1 MKNLFLALALTGF
14 VGAASIH
21 TVSAFTSSK
30 VIVGGEECKKDKK
43 CKKGDACCK
52 SKTTASNA
60 KKSCSGESS
69 KKCCS
74 SSTSQSKSTSAQPS
88 GTSDVKTV
96 PQPAE
101 AVK

>member
-43 CKKGDACCK
+43 GKKGNAC
-52 SKTTASNA
+52 
-60 KKSCSGESS
+60 
-69 KKCCS
+69 
-74 SSTSQSKSTSAQPS
+74 
-88 GTSDVKTV
+88 
-96 PQPAE
+96 
-101 AVK
+101 